1 MLKPKLLGSLILLY
15 VILYKLWEFTVVLM
29 GARPSGRVDPENY
42 LVVLGYALIALFA
55 LVLLSYTSG
64 SVGLILRRRW
74 SAVVVFYTAIAEAT
88 ILLCAGV
95 LFLYMVT
102 GGSVGG
108 IPPIAVLSLLLLLV
122 FPVGFAY
129 AARSLRKNPE
139 LWQPPQKELIDMAK
153 PADRIQADVIRPA
166 WLKKIFWT
174 VVGTGLLLPVILA
187 LFVMAASLAQGEAF
201 DISGDDLFVFVL
213 GTVLFALPYIVL
225 AFIVGAVLRRAL
237 KEGGHKPVQRLFVLS
252 GIFLGMTAFIVP
264 NLYTYFGN
272 AEAAA
277 VFMFAPFVPFMAAL
291 PGVAAGAIVGLIA
304 YFVWKLT
311 RRSEGVSEGREPIS
325 PVHGS
330 RRWMIGLTIA
340 VTAVV
345 VSVILFIMISLGRK
359 ESSLELKDG
368 SKDPEMVRIEGG
380 RFWMGSDRSVDSA
393 AGSNEQPRHEVSIG
407 PFYIGKHEV
416 TFEEYDAFV
425 RSTGTRKPDDKGY
438 RRGRRPVV
446 DVSWEDAIAYA
457 EWLSEQTGTRY
468 RLPTEAEWEY
478 AARAGTET
486 VYWWGNDIQPD
497 GKVWANCNGC
507 GTHEWSRRPAPV
519 GSFKP
524 NAFGVHD
531 TAGNVWEWVQD
542 CWHWSYEGA
551 PDDGAVWEA
560 SAGEDCTYRV
570 FRGGSWHGAPRE
582 LRSAGRAK
590 NRPGTRAVVLGFR
603 LARDVE

>member
-15 VILYKLWEFTVVLM
+15 VILYKLWEFSTVVNSLSP
-29 GARPSGRVDPENY
+29 GGRLVPETSM
-42 LVVLGYALIALFA
+42 VVLGYTLVTVFGLI
-55 LVLLSYTSG
+55 LLSYTTG
-64 SVGLILRRRW
+64 SVGLFLRRRW

-95 LFLYMVT
+95 LFLYKVI

-108 IPPIAVLSLLLLLV
+108 IPPIAVLPLLLLLV

-139 LWQPPQKELIDMAK
+139 LWQPPQKELIDAAE
-153 PADRIQADVIRPA
+153 PADKIQADMIRPA
-166 WLKKIFWT
+166 LLQKIFWI
-174 VVGTGLLLPVILA
+174 VVGTGLLLPVVLA
-187 LFVMAASLAQGEAF
+187 LFVMAVSLAQREAF
-201 DISGDDLFVFVL
+201 DLSGDVLFVFVL

-225 AFIVGAVLRRAL
+225 AFIVRAVLKRAL
-237 KEGGHKPVQRLFVLS
+237 KEGGYKPVQRLFVLT

-272 AEAAA
+272 AEAVA
-277 VFMFAPFVPFMAAL
+277 VLIFAPFVPFMAAL
-291 PGVAAGAIVGLIA
+291 PGVVAGAIVGLIG
-304 YFVWKLT
+304 YFVWKIT
-311 RRSEGVSEGREPIS
+311 RRSDGIPKGRGPIPPDQGSSRWVSGP
-325 PVHGS
+325 
-330 RRWMIGLTIA
+330 TIA
-340 VTAVV
+340 VAAAV
-345 VSVILFIMISLGRK
+345 VSVILVMIISLVRE
-359 ESSLELKDG
+359 ESSLESEYEIKN
-368 SKDPEMVRIEGG
+368 PEMVRIEGG

-393 AGSNEQPRHEVSIG
+393 AGSNEQPRHEVSVG

-425 RSTGTRKPDDKGY
+425 RSTGAREPDDKGY

-457 EWLSEQTGTRY
+457 KWLSEKTGKRY

-486 VYWWGNDIQPD
+486 VYWWGNDIQQD
-497 GKVWANCNGC
+497 GKVWANCNRC
-507 GTHEWSRRPAPV
+507 GKHEWSKRPAPV

-524 NAFGVHD
+524 NALGVHD

-542 CWHWSYEGA
+542 CMHSSYEGA
-551 PDDGAVWEA
+551 PDDGSVWEA
-560 SAGEDCTYRV
+560 SEGVDCTNRV
-570 FRGGSWHGAPRE
+570 FRGGSWFDGPRE
-582 LRSAGRAK
+582 LRAARRAA
-590 NRPGTRAVVLGFR
+590 NRPGTRALVLGFR
-603 LARDVE
+603 LARDEE

>member
-15 VILYKLWEFTVVLM
+15 VILYKLWEFAVVVM
-29 GARPSGRVDPENY
+29 SSRPGGRLVPETSQ
-42 LVVLGYALIALFA
+42 VVLGYTLVTLFG
-55 LVLLSYTSG
+55 LVLLSYTTG
-64 SVGLILRRRW
+64 SVGLFLRRRW
-74 SAVVVFYTAIAEAT
+74 SAVVVFYTAIVEAT
-88 ILLCAGV
+88 ILLCASV
-95 LFLYMVT
+95 LFLYMVI

-108 IPPIAVLSLLLLLV
+108 IPPISVLPLLLLMV

-139 LWQPPQKELIDMAK
+139 LWQPPKKELIDMAES
-153 PADRIQADVIRPA
+153 ADRIQADVIRPA
-166 WLKKIFWT
+166 WLQKIFWT
-174 VVGTGLLLPVILA
+174 VIGTGLLLPVIMA
-187 LFVMAASLAQGEAF
+187 LFVMTVALVQGEPF
-201 DISGDDLFVFVL
+201 DLSGDALFVLIL

-225 AFIVGAVLRRAL
+225 AFIVRAVLRRAS
-237 KEGGHKPVQRLFVLS
+237 KEGGHKPVQRLFLLA
-252 GIFLGMTAFIVP
+252 GIFFGMTAFIIP
-264 NLYTYFGN
+264 NLYTYFGS
-272 AEAAA
+272 AEAVATL
-277 VFMFAPFVPFMAAL
+277 MFAPFVPFMAAL
-291 PGVAAGAIVGLIA
+291 PGVVAGAIVGLIA
-304 YFVWKLT
+304 YFVWKIT
-311 RRSEGVSEGREPIS
+311 RRSDGVSEGREPIS

-330 RRWMIGLTIA
+330 RRWMIGLTMA

-345 VSVILFIMISLGRK
+345 VSVILIIMISLGRK

-393 AGSNEQPRHEVSIG
+393 AVSNEQPRHEVSIG
-407 PFYIGKHEV
+407 PFYIGKYEV
-416 TFEEYDAFV
+416 TFEEYNAFV
-425 RSTGTRKPDDKGY
+425 RSTGAREPDDKGY

-457 EWLSEQTGTRY
+457 EWLSEQTGMRY

-478 AARAGTET
+478 AARGGTET
-486 VYWWGNDIQPD
+486 LYWWGNDVQQD

-507 GTHEWSRRPAPV
+507 GTNEWSRRPAPV
-519 GSFKP
+519 GSFQP

-551 PDDGAVWEA
+551 PDDGSVWEA
-560 SAGEDCTYRV
+560 SEGVDCNKRV
-570 FRGGSWHGAPRE
+570 FRGGSWHGTPRE
-582 LRSAGRAK
+582 LRSAHRAR
-590 NRPGTRAVVLGFR
+590 NRPGTSALVLGFR